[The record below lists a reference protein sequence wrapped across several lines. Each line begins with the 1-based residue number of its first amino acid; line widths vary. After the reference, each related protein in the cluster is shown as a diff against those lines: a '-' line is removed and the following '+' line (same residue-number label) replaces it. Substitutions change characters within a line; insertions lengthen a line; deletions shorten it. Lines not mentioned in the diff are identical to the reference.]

1 MKNLNLLA
9 GALVAFGLIGCS
21 QESKDDMSDAANKA
35 GDAVSKTADDA
46 GTSATNAMMT
56 GKVRS
61 AISAAND
68 VHIEGLNV
76 DTIDDTITLKGVA
89 KDAKSKE
96 TAETI
101 AKTQA
106 GDDYKVDNQLTVG

>member
-1 MKNLNLLA
+1 MKNTNLLV
-9 GALVAFGLIGCS
+9 GAILGLGLIGCS
-21 QESKDDMSDAANKA
+21 QEAKDDMSKAADHT
-35 GDAVSKTADDA
+35 GDAISKTTDEA
-46 GTSATNAMMT
+46 GSVASNAMLT
-56 GKVRS
+56 GKIKS

-68 VHIEGLNV
+68 VVIDGLNV
-76 DTIDDTITLKGVA
+76 DTIDKTITLKGVA

-106 GDDYKVDNQLTVG
+106 GDDYTVDNQITVS

>member
-1 MKNLNLLA
+1 MKKLNLLA

-21 QESKDDMSDAANKA
+21 QEAKDDMGQAADKT
-35 GDAVSKTADDA
+35 GDAISKTADDA
-46 GTSATNAMMT
+46 GTVANNALMT
-56 GKVRS
+56 GKVKS
-61 AISAAND
+61 AIAGAND

-76 DTIDDTITLKGVA
+76 DTIDDTIILKGVA
-89 KDAKSKE
+89 RDSKSKE

-106 GDDYKVDNQLTVG
+106 GNDYKVDNQITVG